1 MNGEKRKVSSSLLE
15 AMEDYS
21 KKIEKIIVHDPG
33 NKVELAC
40 LYSGISGISEC
51 VTALRKN
58 GLISDRE
65 NVSLQQMIQKLYSM
79 CTLDRS

>member
-1 MNGEKRKVSSSLLE
+1 MQKRKVSSSLLE
-15 AMEDYS
+15 AMEDYA
-21 KKIEKIIVHDPG
+21 KKIEKIIIHDPG

-51 VTALRKN
+51 VTALRKD
-58 GLISDRE
+58 GFISDRE
-65 NVSLQQMIQKLYSM
+65 NVELHQMIQKLYAM